1 MTPVSTPPTV
11 MSLKLAGFLDPEG
24 QCKPFLVNGGGY
36 SRAEGCGLVVLKRL
50 SDALQEGDRIHG
62 VIRGM
67 GVGSMASTNSIVRP
81 DGDFQSASL
90 ARALSCS
97 GIKTSDINFVEAHGP
112 GTQKGDPAEL
122 YSICTVLAPKGSR
135 EPTDP
140 LIIGSVKGNI
150 GHSEA
155 ASGVIS
161 LIKVLAMMKYKKMA
175 PQATFNSSIL
185 NPRLNQFFDNHP
197 IKISEFLQDWD
208 GDRRIATVSN
218 FGATGYAG
226 HIVVE
231 NVVPQVDAAQPSSC
245 ALPFLVSAKDKA
257 ALVTLARSYADW
269 LDTDGSTIPLKDI
282 SYTMTTRRTIHPYF
296 ILFHSDT
303 HAEVARTLR
312 QESLQIDH
320 RPQAQQPR
328 SIAFCFSG
336 QGGPRVDP
344 TQTALYQIS
353 ATFKSMVDTCY
364 SLSVEEG
371 LVAPEDVD
379 ALELFS
385 LEVALAE
392 MWSVWGLKPVALAG
406 HSFGEYAVL
415 VRAGVISLKDAL
427 RLVGTRAALIRNK
440 CADSPGAMAAL
451 RLPLADVRQLL
462 LELKATRVELACING
477 PNQVTLAGT
486 SEDLDTFHRELMA
499 RFPSARWASVKNMRA
514 AFHSRFM
521 EPVREDFLSTCESV
535 TFAAPHTAVLSGPL
549 GRLCL
554 PGDDV
559 FTQSEYLV
567 RHCLETNAFGDAIQD
582 YASYNAQSPSGHPDW
597 LEMGPHSSTV
607 GFIPLAAPTQLNLSS
622 QRKGTNEWGQVMD
635 SLLKLQSAGHTVD
648 FKAFHRDVN
657 SSTAHVDLPLYPFQ
671 IQPHVYSVR
680 KVILPSTSLVN
691 RDLARVTSSE
701 LGPMLKSHVVGS
713 HSICPAS
720 GYISLALAST
730 SSFREGRCGFRV
742 SRLTMASPFTGLPDD
757 WLQVQSKSDSSSS
770 FATFEVAG
778 RKGQLHASMQLELYD
793 ETRLLEQLSLLK
805 PLVANSRSI
814 KTMPDTCIL
823 DKRLAYDLF
832 GQTVTYG
839 EHCQGMQRVWVTADG
854 QQGWAI
860 SSNPPQEEDDHFD
873 PPVFKDFSPV
883 LIDRACQV
891 IGLLVNTSPARARDE
906 IFVASEIDQMEMA
919 FSKVRDSKHL
929 ESYASFEIFTGNGS
943 ENATA
948 VGQVF
953 TFDEHQQLVAA
964 FRGIRMRRMKQHTLD
979 ILIRRTLPKSSAVT
993 VAPSEVSAKP
1003 SSSPSSSPKMAQ
1015 IDTRRTQRDSV
1026 MAVFKKTLGIDELS
1040 EDRNVSTH
1048 SDYLWH
1054 IILTPRLR
1062 SSRISAWTPSL
1073 PSKSA
1078 LNWNDSSLR
1087 KRFPTN
1093 SSFIPA
1099 RAFEQFSTL

>member
-1 MTPVSTPPTV
+1 MTPVSAPPTV

-50 SDALQEGDRIHG
+50 SDALLEGDRIHG

-81 DGDFQSASL
+81 DGDFQSVSL

-97 GIKTSDINFVEAHGP
+97 GIKASDINFVEAHGP
-112 GTQKGDPAEL
+112 GTQKGDPAEIH
-122 YSICTVLAPKGSR
+122 SICTVLAPKDSR
-135 EPTDP
+135 DSTDP
-140 LIIGSVKGNI
+140 LIIGSIKGNI

-161 LIKVLAMMKYKKMA
+161 LMKVLAMMKYKKMA
-175 PQATFNSSIL
+175 PQATFSPAIL
-185 NPRLNQFFDNHP
+185 NPRLDQFFNDHP
-197 IKISEFLQDWD
+197 IKISEFLQDWE

-231 NVVPQVDAAQPSSC
+231 NVVPQADTAQASSC
-245 ALPFLVSAKDKA
+245 ALPFLVSAKDKTT
-257 ALVTLARSYADW
+257 LLTLARSCADW
-269 LDTDGSTIPLKDI
+269 LDADGSMLPLKDV
-282 SYTMTTRRTIHPYF
+282 SYTMTSRRTIHPYSV
-296 ILFHSDT
+296 LVHGSM
-303 HAEVARTLR
+303 HAEVARQLR
-312 QESLQIDH
+312 QESLQINH

-328 SIAFCFSG
+328 SLAFCFSG

-344 TQTALYQIS
+344 AQSALYLIS
-353 ATFKSMVDTCY
+353 TTFKSMVDTCY
-364 SLSVEEG
+364 SLATEES
-371 LVAPEDVD
+371 LVAPEDVE
-379 ALELFS
+379 ALELFT

-392 MWSVWGLKPVALAG
+392 MWSTWGLKPVALAG
-406 HSFGEYAVL
+406 HSFGEYAAL
-415 VRAGVISLKDAL
+415 VRAGVVSLKDAL
-427 RLVGTRAALIRNK
+427 KLVGTRAALIRNK
-440 CADSPGAMAAL
+440 CADSPSAMAAL

-462 LELKATRVELACING
+462 LELKATRVELACINS

-486 SEDLDTFHRELMA
+486 SDDLDTFHRELMA
-499 RFPSARWASVKNMRA
+499 RFPSARWVTVKNMRA
-514 AFHSRFM
+514 AFHSRFV
-521 EPVREDFLSTCESV
+521 EPIREEYLNACESIA
-535 TFAAPHTAVLSGPL
+535 FAPPQTSVLSGPL

-559 FTQSEYLV
+559 LTQSEYLV

-582 YASYNAQSPSGHPDW
+582 YASFNAQSPSGHPDW

-607 GFIPLAAPTQLNLSS
+607 GFIPLAVSTQLNLSS
-622 QRKGTNEWGQVMD
+622 QRKGTDEWGQVMD
-635 SLLKLQSAGHTVD
+635 TLLKLQSAGHTVN
-648 FKAFHRDVN
+648 FKAFHHDVN
-657 SSTAHVDLPLYPFQ
+657 SSTAHVDLPRYPFQ
-671 IQPHVYSVR
+671 VQPHAYPVR
-680 KVILPSTSLVN
+680 KVILPSTSLAN
-691 RDLARVTSSE
+691 RELARVTSSE
-701 LGPMLKSHVVGS
+701 LGPMLRSHVVAS

-730 SSFREGRCGFRV
+730 SSFREGRSGFRV

-757 WLQVQSKSDSSSS
+757 WLQVQSKSDSSAAS
-770 FATFEVAG
+770 ATFDVAG
-778 RKGQLHASMQLELYD
+778 SKGQLHASMQLELYD

-805 PLVANSRSI
+805 PLVTNSRSI
-814 KTMPDTCIL
+814 KTLPDTCIL

-832 GQTVTYG
+832 GQTVSYG

-854 QQGWAI
+854 QQGWAV
-860 SSNPPQEEDDHFD
+860 SSNEPQGEDDHFD
-873 PPVFKDFSPV
+873 PLVFKDFSPV

-919 FSKVRDSKHL
+919 YSKVRDSKHL

-943 ENATA
+943 ESATA

-979 ILIRRTLPKSSAVT
+979 ILIRRTLPKSSAPT
-993 VAPSEVSAKP
+993 VAPVEVSVKP
-1003 SSSPSSSPKMAQ
+1003 SSSPSAGSKVMPQ
-1015 IDTRRTQRDSV
+1015 IDTRSTQRDSII
-1026 MAVFKKTLGIDELS
+1026 AVFKKTLGIDELS
-1040 EDRNVSTH
+1040 EDRNVSIP
-1048 SDYLWH
+1048 SSCLSQMK
-1054 IILTPRLR
+1054 LTPYSC
-1062 SSRISAWTPSL
+1062 SSPILVLTPSP
-1073 PSKSA
+1073 PSKLA
-1078 LNWNDSSLR
+1078 LNWND
-1087 KRFPTN
+1087 
-1093 SSFIPA
+1093 
-1099 RAFEQFSTL
+1099 

>member
-1 MTPVSTPPTV
+1 MTPISAPPIV

-24 QCKPFLVNGGGY
+24 QCKPFLVNAGGY

-50 SDALQEGDRIHG
+50 SEALQDGDRIHG
-62 VIRGM
+62 IIRGM
-67 GVGSMASTNSIVRP
+67 GIGGMASADYIIRP
-81 DGDFQSASL
+81 DGDFQSVSL
-90 ARALSCS
+90 TRTLACS
-97 GIKTSDINFVEAHGP
+97 GFKASDINFVEAHGP
-112 GTQKGDPAEL
+112 GTQKGDHAEV
-122 YSICTVLAPKGSR
+122 YAICAALAPKGTR

-140 LIIGSVKGNI
+140 LIIGSIKGNI
-150 GHSEA
+150 GHCEA
-155 ASGVIS
+155 SSGVIS
-161 LIKVLAMMKYKKMA
+161 LIKVLTMMKYKKIA

-197 IKISEFLQDWD
+197 IKISEFLQDWE
-208 GDRRIATVSN
+208 GDRRVAIVSN

-226 HIVVE
+226 NIVVE
-231 NVVPQVDAAQPSSC
+231 NVISKPNTAQPSSC

-257 ALVTLARSYADW
+257 TLLTLARSYADW
-269 LDTDGSTIPLKDI
+269 LDADGSTMPLKDI

-296 ILFHSDT
+296 LLFHSDT
-303 HAEVARTLR
+303 HVEVARSLR
-312 QESLQIDH
+312 QESLQINH
-320 RPQAQQPR
+320 RPQTQQPR

-344 TQTALYQIS
+344 TQIALYQIS
-353 ATFKSMVDTCY
+353 TTFKSMVDTCY
-364 SLSVEEG
+364 SLSAKGG
-371 LVAPEDVD
+371 LVSPEDVD
-379 ALELFS
+379 ALELFT

-406 HSFGEYAVL
+406 HSFGEYPAL
-415 VRAGVISLKDAL
+415 VRAGVVSLKDAL
-427 RLVGTRAALIRNK
+427 KLVGARAALIRNK
-440 CADSPGAMAAL
+440 CAESPGAMAAL

-462 LELKATRVELACING
+462 LELKATRVELACINS
-477 PNQVTLAGT
+477 PNHVTLAGT
-486 SEDLDTFHRELMA
+486 GEDLDTFHRELMA
-499 RFPSARWASVKNMRA
+499 RFSSARWAPVKNMRA

-521 EPVREDFLSTCESV
+521 EPIREDYLDTCESI

-559 FTQSEYLV
+559 FAQPGYLI
-567 RHCLETNAFGDAIQD
+567 RHCLETNAFGDAIQN
-582 YASYNAQSPSGHPDW
+582 YASYNAQSPGGHPDW

-635 SLLKLQSAGHTVD
+635 SLLKLQSAGHTID

-657 SSTAHVDLPLYPFQ
+657 PSTVPVDLPRYPFQ
-671 IQPHVYSVR
+671 VQPHVYSVR
-680 KVILPSTSLVN
+680 KVMLPSTSLVN
-691 RDLARVTSSE
+691 RDLTRVTSSE
-701 LGPMLKSHVVGS
+701 ITPMLKSHVVAS

-757 WLQVQSKSDSSSS
+757 YLQVKSKSDSSSS
-770 FATFEVAG
+770 SVTFDVFG
-778 RKGQLHASMQLELYD
+778 SKGQLHASMQLELYD

-805 PLVANSRSI
+805 PLLAHSRPI
-814 KTMPDTCIL
+814 KTLPDTCIL

-832 GQTVTYG
+832 GQTVSYG
-839 EHCQGMQRVWVTADG
+839 EHCQSMQRVWITEDG
-854 QQGWAI
+854 QQGWAV
-860 SSNPPQEEDDHFD
+860 SSNVPQEDDHFD

-883 LIDRACQV
+883 LIERAYQV

-906 IFVASEIDQMEMA
+906 IFVANEIDQMEMA
-919 FSKVRDSKHL
+919 YSRVRGSKHL

-953 TFDEHQQLVAA
+953 TFDDNQRLVAA
-964 FRGIRMRRMKQHTLD
+964 FRGIRMRRMKEHTFD
-979 ILIRRTLPKSSAVT
+979 ILVRRTLPKSSVVT
-993 VAPSEVSAKP
+993 VAPSEVPTKP
-1003 SSSPSSSPKMAQ
+1003 SSSPSPTPKVMPQ
-1015 IDTRRTQRDSV
+1015 IATQFTQRDSIV
-1026 MAVFKKTLGIDELS
+1026 AVFKRTLGIDDLS

-1048 SDYLWH
+1048 S
-1054 IILTPRLR
+1054 
-1062 SSRISAWTPSL
+1062 
-1073 PSKSA
+1073 
-1078 LNWNDSSLR
+1078 N
-1087 KRFPTN
+1087 
-1093 SSFIPA
+1093 
-1099 RAFEQFSTL
+1099 